1 MIDVNPDRQ
10 IERLSKLS
18 DNEPDNDHRQLTVE
32 ERWHMM
38 WPLAVS
44 AWAMKGIN
52 IAEQEFQRDVECLKR
67 VGR

>member
-1 MIDVNPDRQ
+1 MATADPNRH

-18 DNEPDNDHRQLTVE
+18 DNTQDDDYRNTSPE

-52 IAEQEFQRDVECLKR
+52 VAEQEFRRDAECLKR
-67 VGR
+67 LGC